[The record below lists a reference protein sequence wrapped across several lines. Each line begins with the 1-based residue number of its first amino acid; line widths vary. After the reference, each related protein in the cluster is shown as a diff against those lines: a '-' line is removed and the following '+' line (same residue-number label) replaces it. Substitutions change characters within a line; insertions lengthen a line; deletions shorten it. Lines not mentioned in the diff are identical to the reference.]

1 MSQLLSAL
9 TYIDL
14 FAGAGGLS
22 EGFLLAGFTPVAHVE
37 ADKAATFTLKTR
49 AAYHYL
55 KGQNKIEKYHNYLKG
70 AISRSELYNAV
81 PKDILETVVHAKIGN
96 DNKRIF
102 QKIDTLLGDRSVDI
116 IVGGPPCQAYSLV
129 GRAPLKHKKS
139 DERRSLYIEYGRFL
153 KKYRP
158 KAFVFENV
166 PGMLTAGEGVFFKNL
181 KKYFKRLGYVL
192 EPRILNAKDFG
203 VIQNR
208 RRIIIFGWRKGEGF
222 KFPELACKAVN
233 ASRDEIFLDLEKI
246 KPGHS
251 KRTAKYSRPSN
262 PYLEDTGIRNCVD
275 FVSQHVTRPHNARD
289 LSIYRL
295 AIKKMKKGDRI
306 KNNQIPESMRTQK
319 NTTDFLDRFKVVGDL
334 PHTMIA
340 HIAKDGHHF
349 IHPDITQCR
358 SISVREAAR
367 IQSFPDD
374 YYFEGVRENIFR
386 SPAFRQIGN
395 AVPPLMAKE
404 IAIKLKEQFQSKV

>member
-1 MSQLLSAL
+1 MSII

-22 EGFLLAGFTPVAHVE
+22 EGFLSAGFTPVAHVE

-55 KGQNKIEKYHNYLKG
+55 KDQNKIGEYHKYLKG
-70 AISRSELYNAV
+70 KISRSELYDII
-81 PKDILETVVHAKIGN
+81 PDDILETVVHAKIGE

-102 QKIDTLLGDRSVDI
+102 KNIDSLLGERSVDI

-129 GRAPLKHKKS
+129 GRAPLKHKKT

-153 KKYRP
+153 KKYNP

-166 PGMLTAGEGVFFKNL
+166 PGMLTAGGGVFFKNL
-181 KKYFKRLGYVL
+181 QKYFKRIGYVL
-192 EPRILNAKDFG
+192 EPKILNAKDFG

-208 RRIIIFGWRKGEGF
+208 RRIIIVGWRKGEVF
-222 KFPELACKAVN
+222 EFPELDCQSKE
-233 ASRDEIFLDLEKI
+233 ASRDEIFSDLKKI

-251 KRTAKYSRPSN
+251 KRISKYSQPCN
-262 PYLEDTGIRNCVD
+262 QYLEESGIRNCVD
-275 FVSQHVTRPHNARD
+275 FVSQHVTRPHNDRD
-289 LSIYRL
+289 LRIYKL
-295 AIKKMKKGDRI
+295 AIKKMNKGDRI
-306 KNNQIPESMRTQK
+306 KNNQIPENMRTQK
-319 NTTDFLDRFKVVGDL
+319 NTTDFLDRFKVVDKM

-349 IHPDITQCR
+349 IHPDVTQCR

-374 YYFEGVRENIFR
+374 YYFEGVRENVFR

-404 IAIKLKEQFQSKV
+404 IAIKIKDSFS